1 MYAAHFAAGLA
12 IKGRAPKAPTWA
24 LLTGAFLPDFFWIGF
39 AAIGLEPATSKVFFD
54 DWSHSLVSVLVEA
67 TAFALL
73 FYRRG
78 LTVWLP
84 VWLAVI
90 SHFLLDLPIHPKP
103 IALYPH
109 AAIHAPWDLWAWATA
124 KGFLG
129 ITPYWWIQLAIVFVL
144 LAIYA
149 AGAKKSGISNN
160 LVAATCI
167 SVLGLHLLI

>member
-73 FYRRG
+73 FYRRA
-78 LTVWLP
+78 LTVWLQ
-84 VWLAVI
+84 VWLALI
-90 SHFLLDLPIHPKP
+90 SHYFLDLPIHPKP

-109 AAIHAPWDLWAWATA
+109 AAIH
-124 KGFLG
+124 
-129 ITPYWWIQLAIVFVL
+129 
-144 LAIYA
+144 
-149 AGAKKSGISNN
+149 
-160 LVAATCI
+160 
-167 SVLGLHLLI
+167 